1 MAMMMV
7 IEVMM
12 MVIEAM
18 MTTVDTAVAV
28 EAAAGRE

>member
-1 MAMMMV
+1 MV